1 MSGAEFDVIII
12 GGGPAGLSAA
22 LMLGRCRRSLLLCDD
37 GRPRNWA
44 SCAVHGFL
52 TRDGID
58 PAEFRSIAH
67 EQLRPYQTVELRQ
80 ARVINAVRQGR
91 MFEVTLDGGAT
102 LQSRTLLLA
111 TGLMDKLPDI
121 PNVEDFYGRSVH
133 HCPYCD
139 GWGWRDQPI
148 AAYGRGDENGG
159 DLALKLTLWSQDVVL
174 CTNGPSELT
183 NDYRQRVA
191 RHGIE
196 VREERITGLEGAAGT
211 LESIV
216 FEGGKR
222 LTRHALFFNTQTQQ
236 ASDLAKRLA
245 CEFDEQ
251 GGVAHDQFGLT
262 SVSGVYVAGD
272 ASRDMLQVIVGA
284 AQGAEAA
291 VEINAALLKED
302 LV

>member
-1 MSGAEFDVIII
+1 MSGAKFDVIII

-37 GRPRNWA
+37 GQPRNWA

-58 PAEFRSIAH
+58 PAEFRSIAR

-183 NDYRQRVA
+183 NDYRQRLA

-196 VREERITGLEGAAGT
+196 VREERITGLEGTAGM

-222 LTRHALFFNTQTQQ
+222 LTRRALFFNTQTQQ

-245 CEFDEQ
+245 CEFDKQ
-251 GGVAHDQFGLT
+251 GGVAHDQFGST

-291 VEINAALLKED
+291 VEINTALLKED
-302 LV
+302 LA